1 LYVQLLAET
10 GILGTLAFLAMAFS
24 LFAALN
30 KACRDIEQSPRLH
43 DWLPWMNAI
52 RLAVLSYLMTSVFL
66 HNAYI
71 RYFWILVA
79 MALAGIQ
86 ITYILL
92 DTSEKRLAAEAR
104 R

>member
-1 LYVQLLAET
+1 
-10 GILGTLAFLAMAFS
+10 
-24 LFAALN
+24 
-30 KACRDIEQSPRLH
+30 
-43 DWLPWMNAI
+43 
-52 RLAVLSYLMTSVFL
+52 MTSVFL

-86 ITYILL
+86 ITYTLL
-92 DTSEKRLAAEAR
+92 NNSEKSLAAEAR

>member
-1 LYVQLLAET
+1 M
-10 GILGTLAFLAMAFS
+10 AFLGMVFF
-24 LFAALN
+24 LFDALN
-30 KACRDIEQSPRLH
+30 KACRDIERLPH
-43 DWLPWMNAI
+43 LAEWLSWIGAMRFAI
-52 RLAVLSYLMTSVFL
+52 LSYLMTSIFL

-86 ITYILL
+86 ITYSLL
-92 DTSEKRLAAEAR
+92 NNLERNVAVEAR